1 MACQSRV
8 AGSRGAAWEKKTVL
22 LLESAVMEI
31 RMTGQPGYGI
41 RKICPLLGSLAK
53 SPFLKGSPVLGF
65 LLISIRLWGG

>member
-8 AGSRGAAWEKKTVL
+8 AGSRGAAREKKTAL

-41 RKICPLLGSLAK
+41 RKI
-53 SPFLKGSPVLGF
+53 
-65 LLISIRLWGG
+65 